1 MDGLVYTA
9 QRYIKTNRDRES
21 KKRGERIK
29 GSHLASH
36 ALLLTGQTGRGMKKR
51 REPRMEETKGR

>member
-9 QRYIKTNRDRES
+9 QRYIKRNRES

-29 GSHLASH
+29 GSRLASH

-51 REPRMEETKGR
+51 REQRMEETKGR